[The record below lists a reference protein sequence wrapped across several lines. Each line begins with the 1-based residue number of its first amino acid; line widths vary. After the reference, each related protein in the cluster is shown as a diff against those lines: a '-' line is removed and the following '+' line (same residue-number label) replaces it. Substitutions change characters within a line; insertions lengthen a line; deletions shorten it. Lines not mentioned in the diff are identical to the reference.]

1 MQLIGD
7 RATTAAD
14 AAAIEEIVGDG
25 EIAEKAHEASLNSMG
40 QEISDFD
47 ITCLQE
53 LCVKT
58 LRMFEFRKEIQEYLK
73 GRMEIV
79 APNLTSLIG

>member
-1 MQLIGD
+1 
-7 RATTAAD
+7 
-14 AAAIEEIVGDG
+14 
-25 EIAEKAHEASLNSMG
+25 MG

-47 ITCLQE
+47 IQCLKD
-53 LCVKT
+53 LCEKT
-58 LRMFEFRKEIQEYLK
+58 LRMFEFRREIQEYLK